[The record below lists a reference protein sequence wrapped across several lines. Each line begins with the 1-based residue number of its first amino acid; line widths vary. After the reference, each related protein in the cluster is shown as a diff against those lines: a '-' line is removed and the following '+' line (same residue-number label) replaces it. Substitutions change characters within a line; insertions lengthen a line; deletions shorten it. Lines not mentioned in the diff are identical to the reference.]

1 MIYIHYSTKN
11 GERFVQLEG
20 KTFEITELNI
30 FDERHERT
38 NDDWTYYRKVDFT
51 IKTDLGEKKDFELDI
66 GYRMNSYTNDKQ
78 FHLHWLVII
87 TDTEK
92 TFLLNKDNKTDFDMT
107 VYNYFK
113 DKIKPATDLIQKE
126 YLVYK
131 KQQEIKKDFE
141 D

>member
-51 IKTDLGEKKDFELDI
+51 IKNYEMVK
-66 GYRMNSYTNDKQ
+66 N
-78 FHLHWLVII
+78 
-87 TDTEK
+87 
-92 TFLLNKDNKTDFDMT
+92 
-107 VYNYFK
+107 VYNIWY
-113 DKIKPATDLIQKE
+113 E
-126 YLVYK
+126 
-131 KQQEIKKDFE
+131 
-141 D
+141 